1 MKLHFNSVAITP
13 AMKCCRRRSCS
24 DNKFDSADGALLAT
38 GSGLPQFQIGMDRET
53 KFQLWIEV
61 QKMRGR
67 NMLQLLPTL

>member
-1 MKLHFNSVAITP
+1 MVAITP

-24 DNKFDSADGALLAT
+24 DNKFDSAEGALLAT

-61 QKMRGR
+61 QKMRGTKYVTAFADPV
-67 NMLQLLPTL
+67 NMA